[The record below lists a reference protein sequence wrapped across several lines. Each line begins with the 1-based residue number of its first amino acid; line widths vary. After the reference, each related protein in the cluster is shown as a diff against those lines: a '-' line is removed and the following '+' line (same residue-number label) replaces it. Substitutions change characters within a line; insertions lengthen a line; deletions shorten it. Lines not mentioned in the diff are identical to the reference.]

1 MLRHR
6 RYLYTEVGDNPL
18 HYQFFWVCGQA
29 YCFIVQRTDR
39 MIVFSRLIGLHSA
52 LAIQAHDEARMFSKD
67 GGLGKMEV

>member
-1 MLRHR
+1 
-6 RYLYTEVGDNPL
+6 
-18 HYQFFWVCGQA
+18 
-29 YCFIVQRTDR
+29 